1 MVAEG
6 GPHCPCCSFQTKPV
20 FFLFPKPKVWLS
32 SMCQALCTF
41 PYEMHEHRG
50 FNLFS
55 LKYQQQGTSVQ
66 MLAAD
71 STPSLRK
78 GQSHYPLRSTEGQER
93 WTALQIPVDNEPHQ
107 PTQRS
112 RVLGT
117 SKWGNRSVFYTNP
130 ALDGDPALS
139 PPHPHEGAAI
149 GGKFCGLWRLVREQ
163 KPRPLARVLRVG

>member
-1 MVAEG
+1 MPLYVKQLRTLAIK
-6 GPHCPCCSFQTKPV
+6 T
-20 FFLFPKPKVWLS
+20 
-32 SMCQALCTF
+32 CT
-41 PYEMHEHRG
+41 
-50 FNLFS
+50 
-55 LKYQQQGTSVQ
+55 
-66 MLAAD
+66 AAD
-71 STPSLRK
+71 KTLYLLK
-78 GQSHYPLRSTEGQER
+78 
-93 WTALQIPVDNEPHQ
+93 IPVDNEPHQ

-149 GGKFCGLWRLVREQ
+149 GGKFCGLWRLVRDQ